1 MENITISKTIV
12 MESVMYDADKRREEN
27 RRKNT
32 ENKIRID
39 EHSDASKCQNG

>member
-1 MENITISKTIV
+1 MENITMSKSIV

-32 ENKIRID
+32 GNKIHVD
-39 EHSDASKCQNG
+39 GHSDASKCQK

>member
-1 MENITISKTIV
+1 MPKSIV

-32 ENKIRID
+32 DKIQSD
-39 EHSDASKCQNG
+39 GHSDVSKCQK